1 MNNVQRYMR
10 MDSAPIGGAVTDV
23 DGFLHDSPIVA
34 RTGVYTYINP
44 DKSIRREYRPRD
56 EVFEMDSLAS
66 FKGKPI
72 VVGHPAVGKVTSET
86 AKELSIGS
94 ILSNGYA
101 KKYGE
106 SEDDY
111 VGCDVVIFSPD
122 DMGERRELSLGYRCD
137 LEETPGVTA
146 NGEHYDAIQRNI
158 RINHLA
164 VVKKARAGMKAR
176 LNCDGDECFPV
187 DDEVKETQKM
197 SKFRIDGMEYEL
209 QDSVI
214 NHITALEQRCDTA
227 DTNILAMKTV
237 LKSNEE
243 KLQAQIDGATELAVR
258 VDELEQENE
267 ELTEANE
274 EINQKLDAAV
284 KEKEDVEDK
293 LADVEERYE
302 AAKEEFDSVK
312 AEHEALTKKYEE
324 AQTKFDEAVKERDA
338 LQAKYDAAKEET
350 VKAVENAKVAAKAE
364 MAERAE
370 LEKLAERAKVADTE
384 GMDNKALKVAIV
396 KATRKDFDV
405 EGKPEGYLE
414 GAFDYAKEKLR
425 GDSMGEQM
433 RKAVGVKRQDSA
445 DETAMSAREKMIQ
458 RLNAAHAGNEA
469 QY

>member
-10 MDSAPIGGAVTDV
+10 LDSAPIGGAVTDV

-34 RTGVYTYINP
+34 RTGVYTYLNA
-44 DKSIRREYRPRD
+44 DKSIRREYRPHD
-56 EVFEMDSLAS
+56 EVFELDSLAS

-72 VVGHPAVGKVTSET
+72 VVGHPAVGKVTSDT
-86 AKELSIGS
+86 ARELSIGAIVS
-94 ILSNGYA
+94 DGYP
-101 KKYGE
+101 KKVGE
-106 SEDDY
+106 TDDY
-111 VGCDVVIFSPD
+111 VGCDVVIYSPD

-176 LNCDGDECFPV
+176 LNCDGDEYFPI
-187 DDEVKETQKM
+187 DDEEKETQKM
-197 SKFRIDGMEYEL
+197 SKYRIDGMEYEL

-214 NHITALEQRCDTA
+214 NHISALESRCDAA
-227 DTNILAMKTV
+227 DANILAMKTI
-237 LKSNEE
+237 LQGNEE

-267 ELTEANE
+267 ELVQANE
-274 EINQKLDAAV
+274 EATRKLDAAV
-284 KEKEDVEDK
+284 KEKETAEDE
-293 LADVEERYE
+293 LADVEARYE
-302 AAKEEFDSVK
+302 TAKQEFDSVK

-324 AQTKFDEAVKERDA
+324 AQTKYDEAVKERDA

-350 VKAVENAKVAAKAE
+350 AKAVANAKATAKAE

-370 LEKLAERAKVADTE
+370 LEKLAERAKIADAE
-384 GMDNKALKVAIV
+384 AMDNKALKVAIV
-396 KATRKDFDV
+396 KATRKDFDI
-405 EGKPEGYLE
+405 EGKPEGYLD

-425 GDSMGEQM
+425 GDSMSEQL
-433 RKAVGVKRQDSA
+433 RKAVSAKRQDSA
-445 DETAMSAREKMIQ
+445 DETSMSAREKMIQ
-458 RLNAAHAGNEA
+458 RLNAAHANNEA
-469 QY
+469 KY